1 MKLSPETACTLGNT
15 VSSKGL
21 EYGIFSFSTFF
32 GFNTHIILSYSNYLQ
47 NQSEI
52 ILSNSIHTKLQLE
65 NAQKFSI
72 TALFRQLNTYLLY
85 LFNYSFSFLSSPF
98 SKTGRELGVS

>member
-1 MKLSPETACTLGNT
+1 MKPSTEFPYFLENA
-15 VSSKGL
+15 VSVKGL
-21 EYGIFSFSTFF
+21 EYGFFSLLIFLS
-32 GFNTHIILSYSNYLQ
+32 FNTHITQTFSNYHW

-52 ILSNSIHTKLQLE
+52 ILSNSIHTKLQME
-65 NAQKFSI
+65 HVQKFSI

-85 LFNYSFSFLSSPF
+85 LFNYSFSFLSSLF

>member
-1 MKLSPETACTLGNT
+1 MIFTSPATPE
-15 VSSKGL
+15 
-21 EYGIFSFSTFF
+21 
-32 GFNTHIILSYSNYLQ
+32 FNTHIIPSYSNYKQ
-47 NQSEI
+47 SQSEI
-52 ILSNSIHTKLQLE
+52 ILSNSIHTKLQME
-65 NAQKFSI
+65 HVQKFSI